1 MNRIMKKIIYLLIAM
16 LMFSACRKDNH
27 KEEEFLICCDTPC
40 LSVKLQI
47 KENLIPEDL
56 LEKVAIYEETSE
68 GKVKANIVYNF
79 KKDGKEYKIKYF
91 KKDGYVIFSFNVLH
105 DMDRTFGDRII
116 KFSLEI
122 PNNKPIALTF
132 KGKYYSIPGCC
143 SAPSINQAFL
153 NDKEWK
159 PLEEYINGTYE
170 YHYIL
175 PEKMLE
181 KEEAK

>member
-1 MNRIMKKIIYLLIAM
+1 MKKIVYLLIAL

-40 LSVKLQI
+40 LRVKLQI

-91 KKDGYVIFSFNVLH
+91 KIYHYLIFMFPSHVITPQKQKDELGR
-105 DMDRTFGDRII
+105 DRTCNPQIR
-116 KFSLEI
+116 SLMRFHCATSPI
-122 PNNKPIALTF
+122 YTSYVHPNNL
-132 KGKYYSIPGCC
+132 
-143 SAPSINQAFL
+143 
-153 NDKEWK
+153 
-159 PLEEYINGTYE
+159 
-170 YHYIL
+170 
-175 PEKMLE
+175 
-181 KEEAK
+181 